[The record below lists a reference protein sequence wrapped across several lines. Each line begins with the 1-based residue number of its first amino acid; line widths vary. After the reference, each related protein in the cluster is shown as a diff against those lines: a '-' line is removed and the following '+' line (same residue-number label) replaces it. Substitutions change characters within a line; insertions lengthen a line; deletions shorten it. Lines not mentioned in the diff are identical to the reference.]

1 MLDNTE
7 KFWEKS
13 WIEHI
18 DDYLN
23 AIPRAGILIE
33 NYFKD
38 VDSVLEIAGGSCRDS
53 RYLASNGF
61 KATGS
66 DFDEKTLQYLREKRF
81 TNDRL
86 NYSKEDAFNLTFQDN
101 SFDLVFHNGFFIYFY
116 ENSSLNKMLK
126 EQERV
131 SRRYIVIFVHNIENK
146 NLIKDFQEKSKK
158 DDLYKIR
165 FFDKNEIID
174 IIEDSGIKYKSIK
187 VVKFG
192 GIFDRF
198 YNKRLKKIIPNIFY
212 PFRKS
217 LIPKLYQFQKWE
229 NTERV
234 CCVVELDK

>member
-53 RYLASNGF
+53 RYLANNGF

-101 SFDLVFHNGFFIYFY
+101 SFD
-116 ENSSLNKMLK
+116 
-126 EQERV
+126 
-131 SRRYIVIFVHNIENK
+131 
-146 NLIKDFQEKSKK
+146 
-158 DDLYKIR
+158 
-165 FFDKNEIID
+165 
-174 IIEDSGIKYKSIK
+174 
-187 VVKFG
+187 
-192 GIFDRF
+192 
-198 YNKRLKKIIPNIFY
+198 
-212 PFRKS
+212 
-217 LIPKLYQFQKWE
+217 
-229 NTERV
+229 
-234 CCVVELDK
+234 